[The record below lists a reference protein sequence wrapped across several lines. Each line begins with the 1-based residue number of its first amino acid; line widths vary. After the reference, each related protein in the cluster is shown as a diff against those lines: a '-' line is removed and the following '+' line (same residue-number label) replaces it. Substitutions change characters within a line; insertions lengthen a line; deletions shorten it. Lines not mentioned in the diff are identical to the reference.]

1 MADAG
6 PEPGPEADTS
16 GSPDPLAPQPASPE
30 SLSPESLSPEPTPDE
45 ASALDLAGR
54 QAAARRARF
63 DTETAPGARVIAV
76 YAIWALLWIGGWT
89 IYSSARGFALVP
101 GLVLTTAF
109 VVVPFVLGGEGARA
123 LAAGRYWQGVVA
135 LTFSLGFLG
144 FAGSG
149 QITRAMLF
157 PGDPAPIP
165 AQLPAGVTRIDYQ
178 ASDGQPLV
186 GLLIRAQA
194 PQAPTLVYFHGNAE
208 SAVRNLD
215 LGLALRKRGC
225 HVFLAEFRGFG
236 GVGGEPTE
244 AGLLLDGEA
253 ALASVERE
261 LGTSASQVVLCGR
274 SLGSGVASGLA
285 GRGRG
290 RRVILLSPY
299 TSITDVASR
308 MAPRPLAWLAVRD
321 PLDSRSALTQRS
333 VPLLVF
339 HGDRDGVV
347 PYPLG
352 KELAAA
358 AGGELVTLPGVGH
371 NDLLSPPHGSAI
383 LDRWVAF
390 ARLP

>member
-1 MADAG
+1 MI
-6 PEPGPEADTS
+6 
-16 GSPDPLAPQPASPE
+16 
-30 SLSPESLSPEPTPDE
+30 
-45 ASALDLAGR
+45 AL
-54 QAAARRARF
+54 
-63 DTETAPGARVIAV
+63 
-76 YAIWALLWIGGWT
+76 YATWALLWLGGWL
-89 IYSSARGFALVP
+89 IYSSLRGFP
-101 GLVLTTAF
+101 FIFGLILTTAF
-109 VVVPFVLGGEGARA
+109 VVVPFVLGGEGVRSLLGA
-123 LAAGRYWQGVVA
+123 RYWQGAVA
-135 LTFSLGFLG
+135 LTCSLGFLG
-144 FAGSG
+144 FAASG

-165 AQLPAGVTRIDYQ
+165 QQLPEGVERVEYQ
-178 ASDGQPLV
+178 ASDGQGLV
-186 GLLIRAQA
+186 GLLLRAEDA
-194 PQAPTLVYFHGNAE
+194 AAPTLVYFHGNAE
-208 SAVRNLD
+208 SAGRNLD

-244 AGLLLDGEA
+244 AGLFLDGEA
-253 ALASVERE
+253 ALVAVERG
-261 LGTSASQVVLCGR
+261 LGTPPEQIVLCGR

-299 TSITDVASR
+299 TSIVDIASR

-321 PLDSRSALTQRS
+321 PLDSRSALTGRK

-371 NDLLSPPHGSAI
+371 NDLLSPPHGAAI
-383 LDRWVAF
+383 LERWVAF
-390 ARLP
+390 ARQP

>member
-1 MADAG
+1 M
-6 PEPGPEADTS
+6 
-16 GSPDPLAPQPASPE
+16 
-30 SLSPESLSPEPTPDE
+30 
-45 ASALDLAGR
+45 
-54 QAAARRARF
+54 
-63 DTETAPGARVIAV
+63 IAV
-76 YAIWALLWIGGWT
+76 YAIWALVWLGGWA

-109 VVVPFVLGGEGARA
+109 VVVPFVLGGEGVRA
-123 LAAGRYWQGVVA
+123 LAAARYWQGVVA
-135 LTFSLGFLG
+135 MTFSLGFLG

-149 QITRAMLF
+149 QIVRAMLF
-157 PGDPAPIP
+157 PGDTAPIP

-178 ASDGQPLV
+178 ASDGQALA
-186 GLLIRAQA
+186 GLLLRAEA
-194 PQAPTLVYFHGNAE
+194 ADAPTLVYFHGNAE
-208 SAVRNLD
+208 SAGRNLD
-215 LGLALRKRGC
+215 LGLALRQRGC

-253 ALASVERE
+253 ALVAIEGQ
-261 LGTSASQVVLCGR
+261 LGTPPAQVVLCGR

-308 MAPRPLAWLAVRD
+308 MVPRPLAWLAVRD
-321 PLDSRSALTQRS
+321 RLDSRGALTQRQ

-383 LDRWVAF
+383 LERWVTF

>member
-1 MADAG
+1 
-6 PEPGPEADTS
+6 
-16 GSPDPLAPQPASPE
+16 
-30 SLSPESLSPEPTPDE
+30 
-45 ASALDLAGR
+45 
-54 QAAARRARF
+54 
-63 DTETAPGARVIAV
+63 VIAL
-76 YAIWALLWIGGWT
+76 YAAWALLWIGGWA
-89 IYSSARGFALVP
+89 IYSSLRGFALVP
-101 GLVLTTAF
+101 GVVLTATF
-109 VVVPFVLGGEGARA
+109 LVVPFVLGGEGLRA
-123 LAAGRYWQGVVA
+123 LAAARYWQGGVA
-135 LTFSLGFLG
+135 LSFSLGFLG

-149 QITRAMLF
+149 QVVRAMLF

-165 AQLPAGVTRIDYQ
+165 SQLPAGVTRVDYQ
-178 ASDGQPLV
+178 ASDGQGLV
-186 GLLIRAQA
+186 GLLLRAEE

-208 SAVRNLD
+208 SAGRNLD
-215 LGLALRKRGC
+215 LGRALQRRGC

-236 GVGGEPTE
+236 GVGGQPSE

-253 ALASVERE
+253 ALAAVERA
-261 LGTSASQVVLCGR
+261 LGTPPEQVVLCGR

-299 TSITDVASR
+299 TSITDIAAR

-321 PLDSRSALTQRS
+321 RLDSRRALTQRE

-383 LDRWVAF
+383 LERWVAF

>member
-1 MADAG
+1 MALY
-6 PEPGPEADTS
+6 
-16 GSPDPLAPQPASPE
+16 LA
-30 SLSPESLSPEPTPDE
+30 
-45 ASALDLAGR
+45 
-54 QAAARRARF
+54 
-63 DTETAPGARVIAV
+63 
-76 YAIWALLWIGGWT
+76 WALLWIGGWVL
-89 IYSSARGFALVP
+89 YSSLRGFALVP

-109 VVVPFVLGGEGARA
+109 VVVPFVLGGEGIRSLQAE
-123 LAAGRYWQGVVA
+123 RYWQGV
-135 LTFSLGFLG
+135 LSLAFCLSFVGY
-144 FAGSG
+144 AASGS
-149 QITRAMLF
+149 ITRAMLF

-165 AQLPAGVTRIDYQ
+165 QQLPTGVQRVDYQ
-178 ASDGQPLV
+178 ASDGQGLV
-186 GLLIRAQA
+186 GLLIRAED

-208 SAVRNLD
+208 SAGRNLD

-236 GVGGEPTE
+236 GVGGDPTE

-253 ALASVERE
+253 ALVAVERE
-261 LGTSASQVVLCGR
+261 LGTPPEQVVLCGR

-299 TSITDVASR
+299 TSIVDVASR

-321 PLDSRSALTQRS
+321 RLDSRSALTGRQ

-358 AGGELVTLPGVGH
+358 AGGELVTLEGVGH

-383 LDRWVAF
+383 FERWVAF
-390 ARLP
+390 ARIP